1 MEVLKALPGRIL
13 ANSPE
18 DCCCDEVK
26 FDGSCTTFKTA
37 TAFENGSEE
46 IVIAKCAT
54 YLNETHADCTWAIT
68 ESPSYNQ
75 AVTCRIDTCINKGN
89 PLIDYK
95 LLLALGI
102 TLYLAS
108 QFFGLYNKIREGNRD
123 QERIAHTPKKEVH
136 VRRLVNAYVFFRP
149 AGSTRLFFDF
159 GITLI
164 ILALT
169 QRFYKTSFWAI
180 YLFVAIPS
188 IGTIIILL
196 SKFYY
201 LREIREELFELNTP
215 LSPSS
220 DLERNEVTED
230 LSDATKKALTA
241 KTLKLVAVNV
251 DDYSDTVGAVD
262 VYQDFKTPFPRM
274 FLTFVA
280 QCSLL
285 YIYIWTVNDDAKPDF
300 TTYTPYFYYGL
311 GALVQVVYNK
321 SKGRERYEYDLY
333 WLQCGL
339 RFKDLFDGSVFSEK
353 ILAFHLYLRVFFSF
367 SIDLPARDLIILLLP
382 LNLAQSD
389 SPMDF
394 VLNAVAA
401 YFITELD
408 DLGDSRE
415 IEDWKE
421 EFRSLKASYG
431 GKVEPL
437 ESITSSYQNVLGNE
451 EEGSVEMKESNAPLI
466 EPIEEPSNMPGT
478 S

>member
-1 MEVLKALPGRIL
+1 MP
-13 ANSPE
+13 NSELQEPPQQE
-18 DCCCDEVK
+18 QQ
-26 FDGSCTTFKTA
+26 
-37 TAFENGSEE
+37 SE
-46 IVIAKCAT
+46 
-54 YLNETHADCTWAIT
+54 T
-68 ESPSYNQ
+68 E
-75 AVTCRIDTCINKGN
+75 
-89 PLIDYK
+89 K
-95 LLLALGI
+95 LL
-102 TLYLAS
+102 
-108 QFFGLYNKIREGNRD
+108 N
-123 QERIAHTPKKEVH
+123 
-136 VRRLVNAYVFFRP
+136 
-149 AGSTRLFFDF
+149 
-159 GITLI
+159 
-164 ILALT
+164 
-169 QRFYKTSFWAI
+169 
-180 YLFVAIPS
+180 PS
-188 IGTIIILL
+188 IDFDHASRRAMTIATKNLKSESNL
-196 SKFYY
+196 SPA
-201 LREIREELFELNTP
+201 EGEELTNFE
-215 LSPSS
+215 
-220 DLERNEVTED
+220 
-230 LSDATKKALTA
+230 
-241 KTLKLVAVNV
+241 
-251 DDYSDTVGAVD
+251 AVD

-280 QCSLL
+280 QASLL
-285 YIYIWTVNDDAKPDF
+285 CIYIWTVSNEDRPDF
-300 TTYTPYFYYGL
+300 SKLYAFLYYGL

-333 WLQCGL
+333 WLECGL